1 MNVRRTVTAIAATAV
16 IAAAA
21 APTAIAAPA
30 TTPATPEAPAAPDA
44 PGLHGSTDPTYDGVW
59 RQSLT
64 LLAQDITGVRPAAQ
78 AVDWLT
84 AQQCADGAF
93 AAFRA
98 DPAAKCG
105 AKTPVDSNS
114 TAAAVQALAALG
126 GEDTAV
132 RDAVRWLRSAQNPDG
147 GWGYLPGGPSDTNST
162 SLVAGALTAAGTAP
176 DGVRSKDGKNA
187 HDALLKLSVPCDAD
201 GGGGFAYQ
209 PDKKGV
215 LAANADATA
224 AGVLGGLDRT
234 LVTKAAPA
242 ADPATCAEP
251 RTAADT
257 ARNGAAHLVTALAAK
272 GYLVSSLAGAKDQPD
287 HGNTADAV
295 VALAAAGLTD
305 RADRTVTWL
314 KRDGAAWA
322 AKSGPAAWSQLV
334 LAAHATGA
342 DPRDFGGTDL
352 VQRLNATGPAPESV
366 PDAKDTAAEDG
377 KDTGDN
383 AKDSKDGDGGPAVI
397 WIIGIGLVFGIGIG
411 ILLSGRRK
419 KRQK

>member
-1 MNVRRTVTAIAATAV
+1 MNVRRTVTALAATAV

-21 APTAIAAPA
+21 APTATAAPA
-30 TTPATPEAPAAPDA
+30 TTPAVPEAPAAPEA
-44 PGLHGSTDPTYDGVW
+44 PGLHGSADPTYDGVW

-64 LLAQDITGVRPAAQ
+64 LLAQDTTGVRPAAQ
-78 AVDWLT
+78 AVGWLT

-98 DPAAKCG
+98 DPSAECG

-176 DGVRSKDGKNA
+176 DGVRSKKGKNA
-187 HDALLKLSVPCDAD
+187 HDALLKLTVPCDAD
-201 GGGGFAYQ
+201 GGGAFAYQ
-209 PDKKGV
+209 PDKKGA

-234 LVTKAAPA
+234 LAAKAAPA
-242 ADPATCAEP
+242 ADPGTCAKP
-251 RTAADT
+251 RTAADA

-272 GYLVSSLAGAKDQPD
+272 GHLVSSLAGAKDQPD

-334 LAAHATGA
+334 LAAHAVGA

-366 PDAKDTAAEDG
+366 PDAKDTAAKDG
-377 KDTGDN
+377 EDTGDN
-383 AKDSKDGDGGPAVI
+383 AKDGKDDGGGPGVI
-397 WIIGIGLVFGIGIG
+397 WIVGVGLLVGVGIG